1 MKLKKKVKNLFIIV
15 LIVLAI
21 ILGFFSFKDKLF
33 GSKEDVKEVKVV
45 NKIEKYGY
53 NLKENKPKEY
63 KKMFEELKK
72 ILNAKEV
79 DEEAYVKKISE
90 MFIYDFYSLNDKTA
104 KTDIGGVEFV
114 YGDFLPNFL
123 QNAQNTYYKYVENNI
138 YNNRKQ
144 TLPIVSAS
152 DIEVVTVEQEPFAYG
167 DKTDEKAYKVNIKWN
182 YTDSEFSTYQKEADI
197 IFIHDDI
204 KLSLVELQ

>member
-1 MKLKKKVKNLFIIV
+1 MKLKKKVKRVLVIFLIILVVV
-15 LIVLAI
+15 LGVLA
-21 ILGFFSFKDKLF
+21 FKDKLF
-33 GSKEDVKEVKVV
+33 GGSSSGVKEVKVV
-45 NKIEKYGY
+45 NTIEKYGY
-53 NLKENKPKEY
+53 NLKENKPKAY

-72 ILNAKEV
+72 ILEAKEV

-104 KTDIGGVEFV
+104 KTDVGGVEFV

-123 QNAQNTYYKYVENNI
+123 QNAQDTYYKYVENNI
-138 YNNRKQ
+138 YGNRNQ
-144 TLPIVSAS
+144 SLPVVSN
-152 DIEVVTVEQEPFAYG
+152 IEVVSVDKEAFAYG
-167 DKTDEKAYKVNIKWN
+167 DKTDDEAYKVKVTWS
-182 YTDSEFSTYQKEADI
+182 YTDNEFSTYQKEAEI